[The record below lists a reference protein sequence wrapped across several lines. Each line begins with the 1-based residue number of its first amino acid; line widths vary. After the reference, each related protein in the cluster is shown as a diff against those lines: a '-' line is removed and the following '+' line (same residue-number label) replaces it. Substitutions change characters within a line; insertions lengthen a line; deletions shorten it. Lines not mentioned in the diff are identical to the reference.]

1 MELRVLKY
9 FLAVARTENISA
21 AAEILHVTQPTLS
34 RQLMDLENEL
44 GKVLFVRA
52 HKKISL
58 TEDGLLLKKRAEEIV
73 ELVNRTESELK
84 NDDKEIS
91 GDVYIG
97 SGETEGIRFI
107 AKAAKQVRS
116 SGYDVRFHIYSGH
129 DTSVSQR
136 IDKGLL
142 DFGVFLEGAY
152 VEKYDSIRIPYT
164 DTWGVLMRKDSPLA
178 EKEYI
183 EPEDLWN
190 LPLIV
195 SLQADKNN
203 ELSGWLMHSREQLDI
218 VATYNLLFNASI
230 MVEEGLGYALCVDK
244 IVRTDGGSILCFK
257 PLRPARSAS
266 LDVVW
271 KKHQPLSKPAELFLK
286 CLKENIK

>member
-9 FLAVARTENISA
+9 FLAVARAENISA
-21 AAEILHVTQPTLS
+21 AAETLHVTQPTLS
-34 RQLMDLENEL
+34 RQLMDLEDEL

-52 HKKISL
+52 HKKIAL
-58 TEDGLLLKKRAEEIV
+58 TEEGMLLKKRAEEIV
-73 ELVNRTESELK
+73 ELVSRTESELK

-97 SGETEGIRFI
+97 SGETDGIRFI
-107 AKAAKQVRS
+107 AKAAKQIRD
-116 SGYDVRFHIYSGH
+116 SGYDIRFHIYSGH

-142 DFGVFLEGAY
+142 DFGVFLEGTHL
-152 VEKYDSIRIPYT
+152 EKYESIRIPYT

-178 EKEYI
+178 GKDYV
-183 EPEDLWN
+183 EPEDLWG

-203 ELSGWLMHSREQLDI
+203 ELSGWLMRSREQLNI
-218 VATYNLLFNASI
+218 AATYNLLYNASI
-230 MVEEGLGYALCVDK
+230 MVEEGLGYALCIDK
-244 IVRTDGGSILCFK
+244 IVRTDGGSALCFK
-257 PLRPARSAS
+257 PLRPARSANI
-266 LDVVW
+266 DVVW
-271 KKHQPLSKPAELFLK
+271 KKHQPLSRPADFFLK
-286 CLKENIK
+286 CLKDNIR

>member
-142 DFGVFLEGAY
+142 DFGVFLEGAH

-203 ELSGWLMHSREQLDI
+203 ELSGWLMRSREQLDI

>member
-9 FLAVARTENISA
+9 FLAVARAENISA
-21 AAEILHVTQPTLS
+21 AAETLHVTQPTLS
-34 RQLMDLENEL
+34 RQLMDLEDEL

-52 HKKISL
+52 HKKIAL
-58 TEDGLLLKKRAEEIV
+58 TEEGMLLKKRAEEIV
-73 ELVNRTESELK
+73 ELVSRTESELK

-97 SGETEGIRFI
+97 SGETDGIRFI
-107 AKAAKQVRS
+107 AKAAKQIRD
-116 SGYDVRFHIYSGH
+116 SGYDIRFHIYSGH

-142 DFGVFLEGAY
+142 DFGVFLEGTHL
-152 VEKYDSIRIPYT
+152 EKYESIRIPYT

-178 EKEYI
+178 GKDYV
-183 EPEDLWN
+183 EPEDLWE

-203 ELSGWLMHSREQLDI
+203 ELSGWLMRSREQLNI
-218 VATYNLLFNASI
+218 AATYNLLYNASI
-230 MVEEGLGYALCVDK
+230 MVEEGLGYALCIDK
-244 IVRTDGGSILCFK
+244 IVRTDGGSALCFK
-257 PLRPARSAS
+257 PLRPARSANI
-266 LDVVW
+266 DIVW
-271 KKHQPLSKPAELFLK
+271 KKHQPLSRPADLFLK
-286 CLKENIK
+286 CLKDNIR

>member
-34 RQLMDLENEL
+34 RQLMDLEDEL
-44 GKVLFVRA
+44 GKTLFVRA
-52 HKKISL
+52 HKKIAL

-73 ELVNRTESELK
+73 ELVSRTESELK

-203 ELSGWLMHSREQLDI
+203 ELSGWLMRSREQLDI

>member
-203 ELSGWLMHSREQLDI
+203 ELSGWLMRSREQLDI

>member
-116 SGYDVRFHIYSGH
+116 RGYDVRFHIYSGH

-203 ELSGWLMHSREQLDI
+203 ELSGWLMRSRERLDI

>member
-9 FLAVARTENISA
+9 FLAVARMENISA

-203 ELSGWLMHSREQLDI
+203 ELSGWLMRSQEQLDI